1 MNDFARRRLL
11 ALLAAI
17 ALVAMACGAD
27 DEADDASA
35 TATEVADST
44 ATEVADNTSADDDAA
59 TDEAPADDTE
69 EEVDGPAEEI
79 VIGFAYGL
87 DDAPIYQN
95 VLAPAQVRATDVGA
109 IIVEG
114 AAASNCEAQLAD
126 IDNMIASG
134 VDAVVMLNLCP
145 GGYDTQIQSA
155 QAAGIAVVTYL
166 WDHPDADGRI
176 LLSDEVPGEMLADA
190 VIDWYDDEFTGGAD
204 EFSWLLHSCSFA
216 PPNIQL
222 RTDIPKE
229 RVTAHTGVEPVE
241 VDCALAPQP
250 SLDATLEVL
259 QADPGIDVVI
269 GLVDGAALGSYAA
282 FEQTD
287 GVDRSNVFIAGVDGE
302 LPAIELIADGGGT
315 DGMYALSAA
324 LDLEAVGF
332 AVVDVAVAAATGD
345 ADGALF
351 QTRHVPIST
360 DDVDQAA
367 AWFDRVFAAYAG

>member
-259 QADPGIDVVI
+259 QADPGIDVVV

-367 AWFDRVFAAYAG
+367 AGFDRVFAAYAG